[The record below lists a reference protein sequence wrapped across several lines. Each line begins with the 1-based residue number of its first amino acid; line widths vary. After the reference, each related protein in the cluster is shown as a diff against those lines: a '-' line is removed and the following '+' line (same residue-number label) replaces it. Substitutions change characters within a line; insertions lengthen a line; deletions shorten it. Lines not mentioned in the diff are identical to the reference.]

1 MPTYRVNSKGIAVGK
16 SGNDLVY
23 GNNKDNVLVGAGG
36 DDILR
41 GRGGID
47 IIDAGNGNDTLFGES
62 GNDMLSGGYGL
73 DTLVGGSGSDFFAFD
88 TRPSINNIDVVDD
101 FSVKYDTILLY
112 KKLFK
117 VSADSKG
124 VMSSPAPS
132 GPALPPTIPT
142 IASSMTTLRALSI
155 TIRTGPERKPRCS
168 SPSSMRT

>member
-101 FSVKYDTILLY
+101 FSVKYDTIFSTRSSSKFPPTLR
-112 KKLFK
+112 
-117 VSADSKG
+117 VS
-124 VMSSPAPS
+124 SSPAPS

-168 SPSSMRT
+168 SLSSMRT